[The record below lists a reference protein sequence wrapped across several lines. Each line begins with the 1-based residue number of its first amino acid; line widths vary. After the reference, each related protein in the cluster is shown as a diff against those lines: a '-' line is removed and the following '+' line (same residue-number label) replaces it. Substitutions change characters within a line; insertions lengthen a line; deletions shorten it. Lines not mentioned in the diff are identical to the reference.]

1 MKPPVA
7 RFSWTLTAA
16 LAAGVL
22 ALFAPG
28 LLLGRLP
35 VFRDLLVLVAP
46 LRTYAAEAVRS
57 GRLPLWTPDIF
68 FGAPF
73 LANYQSAVLYPPSA
87 ILYALPL
94 VPGLTLFLA
103 FHVFAGGWGMALYL
117 RRRRGL
123 EPLPALFGGVLFAL
137 GGFLVSLVSL
147 TNQLEVAVWLPW
159 ALDAAEDL
167 QRTGRGRSLARLT
180 FFFALQA
187 LGGAPEAWLV
197 SIAVVAANG
206 LLVAWEPGA
215 RRWRLLLPGA
225 AIVLAAGLAAPQLAS
240 TFEYVTHTDRASTLP
255 LSAVAAESLTPV
267 SFLQFVLPHR
277 FFSGSPGFLP
287 EHTLPL
293 FWSLYLGVAALA
305 FALVALARA
314 PFSLWTI
321 VLAAST
327 LLALGSSTPLF
338 GLLYELAP
346 EIVGAFRFPG
356 KLFLGAHFALCLLA
370 AEGLA
375 LAMTRPNAARA
386 AMAVSAAVFVFAATI
401 AISAPLAPAPT
412 LRALGYALPAA
423 MAPGAYA
430 IIAGQVAG
438 TALRSAAFAGCV
450 VALLSFLGRRA
461 LSASAT
467 AAGLCLIT
475 AVDLVT
481 VHQPSLVFADWKRF
495 EAGGG
500 ETAAALGRSSR
511 VFHYCTAAPG
521 CLPVGAPG
529 LGSWKG
535 SLPLGEN
542 VVERAFHLWSG
553 LVFDVPLAYGLG
565 AVDGGDGFLTR
576 DQGELFHALIALPRA
591 SALGVLAALGV
602 DRLIGPEP
610 LELPGLREILARA
623 DPPLRAYAVS
633 GAAPRSYLAERLLA
647 AADVPSAFAML
658 GSPEFRPGRDAV
670 LVASEAS
677 PASGGQIRD
686 SVFLPES
693 IAATLSLPGPGLW
706 VVNDSS
712 YPGWEA
718 TLDGA
723 LVEILRVNAIARGVR
738 VPAGEH
744 RVEMLYRP
752 WWLRWGWLLT
762 ALSAA
767 GLVAVAR
774 FSR

>member
-1 MKPPVA
+1 MKTPGLQS
-7 RFSWTLTAA
+7 SWVLVVP

-103 FHVFAGGWGMALYL
+103 LHVFVGGWGMTLYL

-123 EPLPALFGGVLFAL
+123 EPLPALFGGILFAL

-167 QRTGRGRSLARLT
+167 QRTGRGRSLACLA
-180 FFFALQA
+180 FFFTLQA

-197 SIAVVAANG
+197 SIAVVAGNG
-206 LLVAWEPGA
+206 LAVAWERGA
-215 RRWRLLLPGA
+215 PRWRLVLPGA
-225 AIVLAAGLAAPQLAS
+225 AVVLAAGLAAPQLLA
-240 TFEYVTHTDRASTLP
+240 TFEYVAHTDRASTLP
-255 LSAVAAESLTPV
+255 LAAVAAESFTPV
-267 SFLQFVLPHR
+267 SFLQLVLPHR

-287 EHTLPL
+287 ERTLPL
-293 FWSLYLGVAALA
+293 FWSLYLGIAGVA
-305 FALVALARA
+305 FALVAVARA

-338 GLLYELAP
+338 GLLYSLAP
-346 EIVGAFRFPG
+346 KIVGAFRFPG
-356 KLFLGAHFALCLLA
+356 KLFLGGHFALCLLA

-375 LAMTRPNAARA
+375 LATSRPSVTRA
-386 AMAVSAAVFVFAATI
+386 ATAVSAAVFVLGAAI
-401 AISAPLAPAPT
+401 AIFAPLAPAPT
-412 LRALGYALPAA
+412 LRALGYDLPA

-438 TALRSAAFAGCV
+438 TALRSAALAAGV
-450 VALLSFLGRRA
+450 VVLLSFLGRRA
-461 LSASAT
+461 LSSSAA

-495 EAGGG
+495 EAAGE

-511 VFHYCTAAPG
+511 VFHYCTAVPG
-521 CLPVGAPG
+521 CLPPGAPG

-542 VVERAFHLWSG
+542 VLERAFHLWTG

-576 DQGELFHALIALPRA
+576 DQGEFFRALVALPRA

-602 DRLIGPEP
+602 DRLIGSEP
-610 LELPGLREILARA
+610 LELPGLREIFARV
-623 DPPLRAYAVS
+623 DPPIRAYALS
-633 GAAPRSYLAERLLA
+633 GAAPRSYLAERLLT
-647 AADVPSAFAML
+647 AADVASAFATL
-658 GSPEFRPGRDAV
+658 GSSEFRPGRDAV
-670 LVASEAS
+670 LVAAEAAG
-677 PASGGQIRD
+677 PVSGGEIRD
-686 SVFLPES
+686 PVFFPERV
-693 IAATLSLPGPGLW
+693 AATLSLPGPGFW
-706 VVNDSS
+706 VVNDTS

-718 TLDGA
+718 TIDGG
-723 LVEILRVNAIARGVR
+723 LVEILRVNAIARGIR

-752 WWLRWGWLLT
+752 WRRAWGAW
-762 ALSAA
+762 
-767 GLVAVAR
+767 GLAP
-774 FSR
+774 